1 MYAYER
7 WCTSLPR
14 YASTAGGGAGSAVW
28 PLPAAARPAGGCGW
42 PGLRH
47 HALSR
52 RSEPCSAAGSGV
64 LAARRGWRSPPC
76 GGACQ
81 EIARRWSALQEQ
93 QRGSVVLFVSARQ
106 MCEVCAER
114 LPALLGAVLM
124 GGGSRREFIGHPAG
138 ADPPRVD
145 WVQGRSVFME
155 QSVLEVEI
163 RLAKVTRAL
172 PPILRQAP
180 PLRSRRA
187 IWLKAFDDGHVCQ
200 AARLAHGLEA
210 KALAPRAKRMNQG
223 GHQACSGGAKGMAQR
238 DGATVD
244 VQALRIGP
252 RVFEPCK
259 GNAGECFSRSYGQG

>member
-1 MYAYER
+1 MYEVLPNSTGGLQPVCFFPLGSAMVSPMYAYER

-64 LAARRGWRSPPC
+64 WAARRGWRSPPC

-124 GGGSRREFIGHPAG
+124 GGARGANSSDNPLERTRREWIGFRG
-138 ADPPRVD
+138 D
-145 WVQGRSVFME
+145 RS
-155 QSVLEVEI
+155 SWS
-163 RLAKVTRAL
+163 RACWRWRSAW
-172 PPILRQAP
+172 P
-180 PLRSRRA
+180 RSR
-187 IWLKAFDDGHVCQ
+187 
-200 AARLAHGLEA
+200 
-210 KALAPRAKRMNQG
+210 AP
-223 GHQACSGGAKGMAQR
+223 CLPSSGRHLHCGR
-238 DGATVD
+238 DGPS
-244 VQALRIGP
+244 G
-252 RVFEPCK
+252 
-259 GNAGECFSRSYGQG
+259 